1 MMRSHPE
8 ILLDLSET
16 RLSVA
21 GRPSAAPLKRER
33 ESEFLLDFSE
43 IRRPATMLPSTA
55 PVKFEREAEVP
66 RCLVPRGSL
75 LSLTG
80 GLPSSEMPKE
90 GRRTWGANVVTQE
103 NLDTTERLIVFGRPS
118 SGPGLSLLRAFKKWC
133 DVQLALPSAIG
144 ETIAI
149 FGGYLFDAGLK
160 ASTCASYVRS
170 VLFLERRE
178 PHVIPKFYIA
188 DDVLKGLDKT
198 AASEPRNHAIDIDED
213 RAREIISAIQKLDV
227 QWTIW
232 VMAMCGAR
240 VADLL
245 RLGPGQIVVQ
255 GSTLWIHFKVT
266 KTVHEQ
272 DKQYSVQLPIWIPF
286 RPEWEPFLSSPTPFT
301 ADCDRVDYVLH
312 AAGFPETSYSFRRLF
327 INQVI
332 DRFTESGLT
341 NWISVIEF
349 TGHQQVKTVK
359 GLYKRHRPLDLSL
372 SK

>member
-188 DDVLKGLDKT
+188 DDVLKGLDCCQR
-198 AASEPRNHAIDIDED
+198 ASESR
-213 RAREIISAIQKLDV
+213 
-227 QWTIW
+227 
-232 VMAMCGAR
+232 
-240 VADLL
+240 
-245 RLGPGQIVVQ
+245 
-255 GSTLWIHFKVT
+255 
-266 KTVHEQ
+266 
-272 DKQYSVQLPIWIPF
+272 Y
-286 RPEWEPFLSSPTPFT
+286 
-301 ADCDRVDYVLH
+301 
-312 AAGFPETSYSFRRLF
+312 
-327 INQVI
+327 
-332 DRFTESGLT
+332 
-341 NWISVIEF
+341 
-349 TGHQQVKTVK
+349 
-359 GLYKRHRPLDLSL
+359 RHRRGSSARDYFGDPKTRRTMDDLGDGNVWCPSR
-372 SK
+372 